1 MIILEHGTR
10 KLGKYPSDWRKLK
23 LTANEC
29 NYYRLN
35 APIENDNELN
45 VKYSID
51 YFLKL
56 GAPAH
61 KLIMGLPFYGRT
73 FITNKEGNLGDETD
87 DQGFQGPFTR
97 ENGFMGYN
105 EV

>member
-1 MIILEHGTR
+1 MRTIYFSFGAWDKKIG
-10 KLGKYPSDWRKLK
+10 
-23 LTANEC
+23 
-29 NYYRLN
+29 LN
-35 APIENDNELN
+35 APIENDNVLN

-61 KLIMGLPFYGRT
+61 KLMMGLPFYGRT
-73 FITNKEGNLGDETD
+73 FITSKEGNIGDESD

-105 EV
+105 EVGVCFVTMFTEI